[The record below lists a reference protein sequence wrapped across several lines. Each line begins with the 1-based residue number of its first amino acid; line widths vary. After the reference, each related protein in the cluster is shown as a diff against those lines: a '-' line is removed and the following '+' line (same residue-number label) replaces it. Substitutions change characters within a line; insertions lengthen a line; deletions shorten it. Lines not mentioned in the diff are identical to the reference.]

1 MKIAYNPKTAAALTS
16 APANN
21 DITFDLSGLSIYVR
35 GERFKGTDTTYTVF
49 KKHDSGDSGGY
60 DGLVPVP
67 NYNGNSQTRYL
78 REDGTWQ
85 YATDVKQSEA
95 TDTDFRPVVLGLTHS
110 ATLTELV
117 NPVTG
122 QVYVTSKIYACP
134 STGILY
140 ATKLYSNGKEVLTE
154 HQSLA
159 DYVTLNTPQT
169 ITGRKTFYSQVNIT
183 NGTTNDDGTQ
193 YTRPIIYMDSSQ
205 YMIYS
210 DTKSHTII
218 RGSAIRI
225 QTSNGIDT
233 VNILP
238 DTIKTLA
245 KIESDQ
251 TIKGTQLISTETT
264 NSPLVV
270 SSSAVVAK
278 LNSDLLDGYHAN
290 GLFEKLD
297 NDGNNL
303 SITIGG
309 TKKNLIVNY
318 ATQSGK
324 LGYSIKFKN
333 TSYQDVTFDGSKDI
347 DLTGGIYYSL
357 NSDYAKLLK
366 INSTSTSTIAT
377 GVGTWTPISRKE
389 YVFRQKW
396 TNSAAGGDTA
406 DLAIYLDGNLTA
418 NMCLDGY
425 YYSLSGFK
433 KSGSDDNYVLLGG
446 GGHKTISSIITSG
459 YIGTTQVQTSS
470 KAQALSGISSI
481 NGRLTINAENDL
493 TRLGFGG
500 VHNVVFGEPGY
511 AHRGY
516 YFRPSYSASG
526 ATITEVYI
534 QNASAANSPTWTT
547 THAFYASGNA
557 THTGSV
563 TAGQF
568 IANNASGPHFTGT
581 STAGNWAYLR
591 LNNGSTFWD
600 IATRSNSG
608 NGGLWLA
615 RLSGTDNGIFVST
628 GNNVGISTSA
638 PTDKLHVNGGYIK
651 ITANSKY
658 LKIGPQNSSYAH
670 YETDASHWF
679 NTRVDINGAIWR
691 YNTNYGISSDGYF
704 YAKGVY
710 ANRDGASTYGG
721 ISLYSTSDPIT
732 EYGIAFRG
740 TGNYGKIGRVQGDWA
755 TYFTMD
761 SSHNRGWIFRSGGT
775 NYASVS
781 ARGEAYFNAVGT
793 NNYISYP
800 NGGFFSSYGSTGYI
814 IITIPASYK
823 SCTMMRFNVEIYNYS
838 GGTSTTYTI
847 GGYNYEDGNWYN
859 VFAYANRQG
868 TTGYGNLTVRFGH
881 NGTHSIIW
889 IGESNTSYSYPKVRI
904 TNVTLGHSTT
914 DYNTWASGWSVTI
927 ATIAPTNVSQTV
939 TNPATNYY
947 TQYAGNADTVD
958 GYHASSLW
966 RSDGGTW
973 NPSANIS
980 LNASGNGQE
989 WSFDIRRNGY
999 TNCYWHV
1006 WDSQLSTML
1015 RVNADNG
1022 KVSAPYGFIGNL
1034 SGTASSVTINYN
1046 NDSNSTYQMLWG
1058 SGNYVYGTG
1067 GIYCNPYSDQIY
1079 SAGFRHVSYNSASY
1093 LLRSDGGAAA
1103 FNWSGQSGQPT
1114 WLWGGNSQ
1122 HTYYVYNPS
1131 NFNVNSAAVLR
1142 GNASNPNNSHPGH
1155 GAKVFYSWNTGQAN
1169 NNTSGYSNG
1178 ITIGSHP
1185 NNTAYGFQ
1193 IVQNMW
1199 DDRTYTR
1206 RYDGGWQS
1214 WKTLAWTSDIP
1225 TVTNYYWA
1233 NVRVSASSS
1242 TGTYPTFAN
1251 MHSTGRVYLD
1261 EWIQFSGSS
1270 GLYWPNTNSAHLYAN
1285 TTTSYAG
1292 LITQG
1297 SRNGYCGLQCG
1308 PGTTYMTVMSH
1319 VDHQGLFNES
1329 RGRWIV
1335 YYNRPNDRI
1344 GIYDSNTGLGYGV
1357 QINQRTGIK
1366 INSYPSLH
1374 LVRTDSGETS
1384 MYFSNN
1390 TAGWAIGINAW
1401 GIGAGQFAI
1410 GQYSGTGSSTWRFR
1424 IDNYGY
1430 CYTSSYLNLGAGNE
1444 KNASNPPYVWGVN
1457 GSDNYLRTYATSSLH
1472 VGYATNAGNA
1482 DTLDGVHNGNV
1493 TANYHRANGQQ
1504 TLNLSSLNAN
1514 TWYPCVMWANP
1525 SNSTPIRVTFTDA
1538 LSGHRPSWSTHS
1550 SGFSFQF
1557 DFEWIGGGWGTIPW
1571 YLRVYRY
1578 AASFGGETACY
1589 GLEQRN
1595 NRSALVLY
1603 MRGGTSYYYRTT
1615 DGRSF
1620 TVYSTTTNIG
1630 NSTYPDNVS
1639 PRTSKLNDCFLQ
1651 EASSRFGTCYRATY
1665 ADNATNADTVDG
1677 QHFSYSNSSNSP
1689 TYLWAT
1695 NSNGSSF
1702 LAARGSISVNYANSA
1717 GSATTASKLST
1728 NAGSSA
1734 KPVYFSG
1741 GVPVACGYSFRG
1753 GSSQPIVIFSGQ
1765 FYRSG
1770 STWYYDSGRS
1780 YNITSSSP
1788 SVSISGAR
1796 MYITL
1801 LNTKIVNG
1809 IVMQNES
1816 SKVSST
1822 TTNDAKGN
1830 SEGIFWF
1837 SVYANAGNYIYIRP
1851 YCQGKD
1857 NNDTWLS
1864 KSNAWT
1870 TFLSRINV
1878 TLIGYYNN

>member
-122 QVYVTSKIYACP
+122 QVYITSKIYACP

-481 NGRLTINAENDL
+481 NGRLTISAENDL

-547 THAFYASGNA
+547 THAFYSSGNA

-732 EYGIAFRG
+732 KYGIAFRG

-927 ATIAPTNVSQTV
+927 ATIAPTNISQTV

-947 TQYAGNADTVD
+947 AQYAGNADTVD
-958 GYHASSLW
+958 GQHFNWNNNKNDHTYLWAASS
-966 RSDGGTW
+966 
-973 NPSANIS
+973 
-980 LNASGNGQE
+980 NGQAYLVHRA
-989 WSFDIRRNGY
+989 SM
-999 TNCYWHV
+999 
-1006 WDSQLSTML
+1006 S
-1015 RVNADNG
+1015 VN
-1022 KVSAPYGFIGNL
+1022 Y
-1034 SGTASSVTINYN
+1034 ASSAGSASTVTVHSS
-1046 NDSNSTYQMLWG
+1046 DANSTYRMVWH
-1058 SGNYVYGTG
+1058 SGNTLYGTNN
-1067 GIYCNPYSDQIY
+1067 IYCNPYSDQIY

-1155 GAKVFYSWNTGQAN
+1155 GAKVFYSWDTGQAN

-1233 NVRVSASSS
+1233 NIKVSASSNTGTSPTFSTAYTSNWFRS
-1242 TGTYPTFAN
+1242 TGQ
-1251 MHSTGRVYLD
+1251 TGWYNESYGGGVYMVD
-1261 EWIQFSGSS
+1261 
-1270 GLYWPNTNSAHLYAN
+1270 
-1285 TTTSYAG
+1285 
-1292 LITQG
+1292 
-1297 SRNGYCGLQCG
+1297 
-1308 PGTTYMTVMSH
+1308 TTYVRT
-1319 VDHQGLFNES
+1319 
-1329 RGRWIV
+1329 
-1335 YYNRPNDRI
+1335 YNSKAF
-1344 GIYDSNTGLGYGV
+1344 YVSNTGDHAIY
-1357 QINQRTGIK
+1357 
-1366 INSYPSLH
+1366 
-1374 LVRTDSGETS
+1374 
-1384 MYFSNN
+1384 
-1390 TAGWAIGINAW
+1390 TAGG
-1401 GIGAGQFAI
+1401 FASART
-1410 GQYSGTGSSTWRFR
+1410 SGSILATYYNGTWYTGT
-1424 IDNYGY
+1424 IYNHGNG
-1430 CYTSSYLNLGAGNE
+1430 NL
-1444 KNASNPPYVWGVN
+1444 SINPPG
-1457 GSDNYLRTYATSSLH
+1457 GSLFLAYDRGNTY
-1472 VGYATNAGNA
+1472 
-1482 DTLDGVHNGNV
+1482 
-1493 TANYHRANGQQ
+1493 
-1504 TLNLSSLNAN
+1504 
-1514 TWYPCVMWANP
+1514 
-1525 SNSTPIRVTFTDA
+1525 F
-1538 LSGHRPSWSTHS
+1538 
-1550 SGFSFQF
+1550 
-1557 DFEWIGGGWGTIPW
+1557 GGGTYYI
-1571 YLRVYRY
+1571 
-1578 AASFGGETACY
+1578 
-1589 GLEQRN
+1589 
-1595 NRSALVLY
+1595 NRSGY
-1603 MRGGTSYYYRTT
+1603 FNGT
-1615 DGRSF
+1615 
-1620 TVYSTTTNIG
+1620 
-1630 NSTYPDNVS
+1630 
-1639 PRTSKLNDCFLQ
+1639 
-1651 EASSRFGTCYRATY
+1651 AS
-1665 ADNATNADTVDG
+1665 
-1677 QHFSYSNSSNSP
+1677 
-1689 TYLWAT
+1689 
-1695 NSNGSSF
+1695 
-1702 LAARGSISVNYANSA
+1702 YANSA

-1741 GVPVACGYSFRG
+1741 GIPVACSYSFKGLSTQPVVLVSGYFYRNYLNSNTWHFTGYKHSEIGSPSFSVSG
-1753 GSSQPIVIFSGQ
+1753 GVMTLTFSNAVNVYFISACAQSRLNFSGRGNISATQ
-1765 FYRSG
+1765 SASSGEYFWRSEGAYWFNTYVSNSSNTSYLYIRSFRLVDAHNDSWG
-1770 STWYYDSGRS
+1770 SCSDSWKQEEDA
-1780 YNITSSSP
+1780 IH
-1788 SVSISGAR
+1788 SVSFTIFG
-1796 MYITL
+1796 YI
-1801 LNTKIVNG
+1801 
-1809 IVMQNES
+1809 
-1816 SKVSST
+1816 
-1822 TTNDAKGN
+1822 
-1830 SEGIFWF
+1830 
-1837 SVYANAGNYIYIRP
+1837 
-1851 YCQGKD
+1851 
-1857 NNDTWLS
+1857 
-1864 KSNAWT
+1864 
-1870 TFLSRINV
+1870 
-1878 TLIGYYNN
+1878 

>member
-49 KKHDSGDSGGY
+49 KKHDENGGGY

-67 NYNGNSQTRYL
+67 DYNNGLFNRFL

-85 YATDVKQSEA
+85 YITGTSDISVYQSED
-95 TDTDFRPVVLGLTHS
+95 DTSDFRPIVLGLTHS

-225 QTSNGIDT
+225 QTSNGVDT

-270 SSSAVVAK
+270 SSSVVVAK

-333 TSYQDVTFDGSKDI
+333 VSYQDVIFDGSKEI

-377 GVGTWTPISRKE
+377 GVGTWAPVSGKE

-396 TNSAAGGDTA
+396 TNSATSSDTA

-433 KSGSDDNYVLLGG
+433 KSGSDDSYVLLGG

-481 NGRLTINAENDL
+481 NGRLTISAENDL

-526 ATITEVYI
+526 NTITEVYI

-547 THAFYASGNA
+547 THAFFSNGNA
-557 THTGSV
+557 THIGSV

-591 LNNGSTFWD
+591 LNNSVCYWD
-600 IATRSNSG
+600 IATKSNSG
-608 NGGLWLA
+608 SGGLWLA
-615 RLSGTDNGIFVST
+615 RLNGTDNGIFVST
-628 GNNVGISTSA
+628 GNNVGISTSS
-638 PTDKLHVNGGYIK
+638 PSYKLHIVGDSYTTGWSRAGNGFYVESTGVHFTHQGSVGEIDMTSNNEFLWGSSNANLFFNYRAVSRGTTVTNYIWNAGSS
-651 ITANSKY
+651 T
-658 LKIGPQNSSYAH
+658 SYA
-670 YETDASHWF
+670 SH
-679 NTRVDINGAIWR
+679 TLGALTSRGDQTLYGLTQTCNKANNSGYMNSALQIR
-691 YNTNYGISSDGYF
+691 EYNFGGAQSDTW
-704 YAKGVY
+704 A
-710 ANRDGASTYGG
+710 
-721 ISLYSTSDPIT
+721 
-732 EYGIAFRG
+732 IAPRLSWHWS
-740 TGNYGKIGRVQGDWA
+740 GRVQTQIGLASNNELYLSKDQ
-755 TYFTMD
+755 F
-761 SSHNRGWIFRSGGT
+761 SH
-775 NYASVS
+775 
-781 ARGEAYFNAVGT
+781 AYKLV
-793 NNYISYP
+793 
-800 NGGFFSSYGSTGYI
+800 
-814 IITIPASYK
+814 
-823 SCTMMRFNVEIYNYS
+823 
-838 GGTSTTYTI
+838 
-847 GGYNYEDGNWYN
+847 YE
-859 VFAYANRQG
+859 
-868 TTGYGNLTVRFGH
+868 T
-881 NGTHSIIW
+881 
-889 IGESNTSYSYPKVRI
+889 
-904 TNVTLGHSTT
+904 
-914 DYNTWASGWSVTI
+914 
-927 ATIAPTNVSQTV
+927 
-939 TNPATNYY
+939 
-947 TQYAGNADTVD
+947 
-958 GYHASSLW
+958 
-966 RSDGGTW
+966 GTW
-973 NPSANIS
+973 GINI
-980 LNASGNGQE
+980 
-989 WSFDIRRNGY
+989 
-999 TNCYWHV
+999 
-1006 WDSQLSTML
+1006 
-1015 RVNADNG
+1015 
-1022 KVSAPYGFIGNL
+1022 
-1034 SGTASSVTINYN
+1034 SGTASNVIVN
-1046 NDSNSTYQMLWG
+1046 NSDANSTYRMVWH
-1058 SGNYVYGTG
+1058 SGNTLYGTNN
-1067 GIYCNPYSDQIY
+1067 IYCNPSTDQIY

-1169 NNTSGYSNG
+1169 NATSGYSNG

-1185 NNTAYGFQ
+1185 SDTAYGFQ

-1206 RYDGGWQS
+1206 RYNGGWQS

-1233 NVRVSASSS
+1233 NIKVSASSS
-1242 TGTYPTFAN
+1242 TGTSPTF
-1251 MHSTGRVYLD
+1251 ST
-1261 EWIQFSGSS
+1261 
-1270 GLYWPNTNSAHLYAN
+1270 
-1285 TTTSYAG
+1285 
-1292 LITQG
+1292 
-1297 SRNGYCGLQCG
+1297 
-1308 PGTTYMTVMSH
+1308 
-1319 VDHQGLFNES
+1319 
-1329 RGRWIV
+1329 
-1335 YYNRPNDRI
+1335 
-1344 GIYDSNTGLGYGV
+1344 
-1357 QINQRTGIK
+1357 
-1366 INSYPSLH
+1366 
-1374 LVRTDSGETS
+1374 
-1384 MYFSNN
+1384 
-1390 TAGWAIGINAW
+1390 
-1401 GIGAGQFAI
+1401 
-1410 GQYSGTGSSTWRFR
+1410 
-1424 IDNYGY
+1424 
-1430 CYTSSYLNLGAGNE
+1430 CYTSNWFRSTGQTGWYSESYGGGWYMTDSTWVRSYNGKGVVAGGFYHRSYGSSAYALTSDGGAAHIGSMSVNY
-1444 KNASNPPYVWGVN
+1444 AS
-1457 GSDNYLRTYATSSLH
+1457 S
-1472 VGYATNAGNA
+1472 AGNA

-1493 TANYHRANGQQ
+1493 TANYYRVDGQQ

-1514 TWYPCVMWANP
+1514 TWYPCVMWAGP
-1525 SNSTPIRVTFTDA
+1525 GNSTPIRVTFTDA
-1538 LSGHRPSWSTHS
+1538 LSGHRPPWSTHS
-1550 SGFSFQF
+1550 GGFSFQF

-1630 NSTYPDNVS
+1630 DSTYPDNVS
-1639 PRTSKLNDCFLQ
+1639 PRTSKLNDCYLQ
-1651 EASSRFGTCYRATY
+1651 EASSRYGTCYRATY

-1689 TYLWAT
+1689 TYLWGT

-1702 LAARGSISVNYANSA
+1702 LATRGSISVNYANSA

-1741 GVPVACGYSFRG
+1741 GIPVACDYSFKGLSTQPVVLVSGYFYRNYLNQNTWYFTGYKHSEIGNPSFSVNG
-1753 GSSQPIVIFSGQ
+1753 GVMTLTFSNTVNVYFISACAQSRLNFSGRGNISATQ
-1765 FYRSG
+1765 SASNTEYSWRSEGAYWFNTYVSNSSKTSYLYIRSFRMTDKNNDSWG
-1770 STWYYDSGRS
+1770 SYA
-1780 YNITSSSP
+1780 SSWKQEEDAIH
-1788 SVSISGAR
+1788 SVSFTIFG
-1796 MYITL
+1796 YI
-1801 LNTKIVNG
+1801 
-1809 IVMQNES
+1809 
-1816 SKVSST
+1816 
-1822 TTNDAKGN
+1822 
-1830 SEGIFWF
+1830 
-1837 SVYANAGNYIYIRP
+1837 
-1851 YCQGKD
+1851 
-1857 NNDTWLS
+1857 
-1864 KSNAWT
+1864 
-1870 TFLSRINV
+1870 
-1878 TLIGYYNN
+1878 

>member
-49 KKHDSGDSGGY
+49 KKHDENGGGY

-67 NYNGNSQTRYL
+67 DYNNGLFNRFL

-85 YATDVKQSEA
+85 YITGTSDISVYQSED
-95 TDTDFRPVVLGLTHS
+95 DTSDFRPVVLGLTHS

-210 DTKSHTII
+210 DTESHTII

-225 QTSNGIDT
+225 QTSNDVDT

-377 GVGTWTPISRKE
+377 GIGTWAPVSGKE

-396 TNSAAGGDTA
+396 TNSAASSDTA

-433 KSGSDDNYVLLGG
+433 KSGSDDSYVLLGG

-481 NGRLTINAENDL
+481 NGRLTISAESDL

-526 ATITEVYI
+526 NTITEVFI
-534 QNASAANSPTWTT
+534 QNASAANSPAWTT
-547 THAFYASGNA
+547 THAFYSNGNA

-591 LNNGSTFWD
+591 LNNGSTYWD

-608 NGGLWLA
+608 SGGLWLA
-615 RLSGTDNGIFVST
+615 RLSGADNGIFVST
-628 GNNVGISTSA
+628 GNNVGISTSS
-638 PTDKLHVNGGYIK
+638 PSYKLHIAGDSYTTGWSRASSGFYVENTGVHFTHQGSVGEIDMTSNNEFLWGSSNANLFFNYRAVSRGTTVTNYIWNAGSS
-651 ITANSKY
+651 T
-658 LKIGPQNSSYAH
+658 SYA
-670 YETDASHWF
+670 SHTLGVLTSRGDQTLYGLTQTCNKANNSGYMNSALQIREYNF
-679 NTRVDINGAIWR
+679 GGAQ
-691 YNTNYGISSDGYF
+691 SDTW
-704 YAKGVY
+704 A
-710 ANRDGASTYGG
+710 
-721 ISLYSTSDPIT
+721 
-732 EYGIAFRG
+732 IAPRLSWHWS
-740 TGNYGKIGRVQGDWA
+740 GRVQTQIGLASNNELYLSKDQFSHAYKLVYETGTWGININGNA
-755 TYFTMD
+755 T
-761 SSHNRGWIFRSGGT
+761 
-775 NYASVS
+775 S
-781 ARGEAYFNAVGT
+781 A
-793 NNYISYP
+793 NYIY
-800 NGGFFSSYGSTGYI
+800 TGYI
-814 IITIPASYK
+814 SNLNVPSSWNSDGARLVYDTYSNSASNKPISHDNANAIITLFK
-823 SCTMMRFNVEIYNYS
+823 TKH
-838 GGTSTTYTI
+838 GTS
-847 GGYNYEDGNWYN
+847 
-859 VFAYANRQG
+859 
-868 TTGYGNLTVRFGH
+868 
-881 NGTHSIIW
+881 
-889 IGESNTSYSYPKVRI
+889 
-904 TNVTLGHSTT
+904 
-914 DYNTWASGWSVTI
+914 
-927 ATIAPTNVSQTV
+927 SQYV
-939 TNPATNYY
+939 
-947 TQYAGNADTVD
+947 
-958 GYHASSLW
+958 
-966 RSDGGTW
+966 
-973 NPSANIS
+973 
-980 LNASGNGQE
+980 
-989 WSFDIRRNGY
+989 
-999 TNCYWHV
+999 
-1006 WDSQLSTML
+1006 SQLSFP
-1015 RVNADNG
+1015 DNG
-1022 KVSAPYGFIGNL
+1022 R
-1034 SGTASSVTINYN
+1034 
-1046 NDSNSTYQMLWG
+1046 
-1058 SGNYVYGTG
+1058 
-1067 GIYCNPYSDQIY
+1067 IY
-1079 SAGFRHVSYNSASY
+1079 SRY
-1093 LLRSDGGAAA
+1093 AAA
-1103 FNWSGQSGQPT
+1103 GSFQ
-1114 WLWGGNSQ
+1114 
-1122 HTYYVYNPS
+1122 
-1131 NFNVNSAAVLR
+1131 
-1142 GNASNPNNSHPGH
+1142 
-1155 GAKVFYSWNTGQAN
+1155 SWNT
-1169 NNTSGYSNG
+1169 
-1178 ITIGSHP
+1178 I
-1185 NNTAYGFQ
+1185 AY
-1193 IVQNMW
+1193 
-1199 DDRTYTR
+1199 
-1206 RYDGGWQS
+1206 
-1214 WKTLAWTSDIP
+1214 TSDIP

-1261 EWIQFSGSS
+1261 EWIQFSGGS
-1270 GLYWPNTNSAHLYAN
+1270 GLYWPNANGAHLYAN

-1297 SRNGYCGLQCG
+1297 SRGGYCGLQCG

-1344 GIYDSNTGLGYGV
+1344 GIYDSDTGLGYGV

-1390 TAGWAIGINAW
+1390 TAGWAIGINPW

-1472 VGYATNAGNA
+1472 VGYAANAGNA

-1493 TANYHRANGQQ
+1493 TANYYRADGQQ

-1514 TWYPCVMWANP
+1514 TWYPCVMWAGP
-1525 SNSTPIRVTFTDA
+1525 GNSTPIRVTFTDA
-1538 LSGHRPSWSTHS
+1538 LSGHRPPWSTHS

-1630 NSTYPDNVS
+1630 DSTYPDNVS
-1639 PRTSKLNDCFLQ
+1639 PRTSKLNDCYLQ
-1651 EASSRFGTCYRATY
+1651 EASSRYGTCYRATY

-1741 GVPVACGYSFRG
+1741 GIPVACGYSFKGLSTQPVVLVSGYFYRNYLNQNTWYFTGYKHSEIGSPSFSVNG
-1753 GSSQPIVIFSGQ
+1753 GVMTLTFLNTVNVYFISACAQSRLNFSGHGNISATQ
-1765 FYRSG
+1765 SASNTEYSWRSEGAYWFNTYVSNSSKTSYLYIRSFRMTDKNNDSWG
-1770 STWYYDSGRS
+1770 SYA
-1780 YNITSSSP
+1780 SSWKQEEDAIH
-1788 SVSISGAR
+1788 SVSFTIFG
-1796 MYITL
+1796 YI
-1801 LNTKIVNG
+1801 
-1809 IVMQNES
+1809 
-1816 SKVSST
+1816 
-1822 TTNDAKGN
+1822 
-1830 SEGIFWF
+1830 
-1837 SVYANAGNYIYIRP
+1837 
-1851 YCQGKD
+1851 
-1857 NNDTWLS
+1857 
-1864 KSNAWT
+1864 
-1870 TFLSRINV
+1870 
-1878 TLIGYYNN
+1878 